1 MSTQTQSVEEVLLE
15 DVLEKNI
22 VVFNDDVNTFDHV
35 IDTFV
40 RVLDHTP
47 EQAEQ
52 SAWIIHTKGKCKVKA
67 GIYEVL
73 QPMCTAILDAG
84 ISAEIH

>member
-1 MSTQTQSVEEVLLE
+1 MSTQTQYFEEAQVVET
-15 DVLEKNI
+15 LEKTI

-40 RVLDHTP
+40 SILKHTA

-52 SAWIIHTKGKCKVKA
+52 CAWIIHTRGKCKVKS
-67 GIYEVL
+67 GEYDDLE
-73 QPMCTAILDAG
+73 PMCTAILEKG

>member
-1 MSTQTQSVEEVLLE
+1 MSTQTQYFEETLVVET
-15 DVLEKNI
+15 LEKTI

-35 IDTFV
+35 IETFV
-40 RVLDHTP
+40 DILNHSS

-52 SAWIIHTKGKCKVKA
+52 CAWIIHTKGKCKVKN
-67 GIYEVL
+67 GDYEEL
-73 QPMCTAILDAG
+73 EPLCSAILNRG

>member
-1 MSTQTQSVEEVLLE
+1 MSTQTQYFEETLVVET
-15 DVLEKNI
+15 LEKTI
-22 VVFNDDVNTFDHV
+22 VVFNDEVNTFDHV

-40 RVLDHTP
+40 DILNHSA

-52 SAWIIHTKGKCKVKA
+52 CAWIIHTRGKCKVKN
-67 GIYEVL
+67 GDYEEL
-73 QPMCTAILDAG
+73 EPLCSAILNRG